1 MGVAHGRG
9 DEAVP
14 GRERD
19 DPVPCGGGSVC
30 GREAALAE
38 GAGAGARA
46 RAPAPRA
53 ARASAAPAARIEAG
67 ETASVRASGQLP
79 DGRHGPGVLV
89 GLSFP
94 PLRH

>member
-53 ARASAAPAARIEAG
+53 AAASARIEAR

-89 GLSFP
+89 GLSSP
-94 PLRH
+94 P